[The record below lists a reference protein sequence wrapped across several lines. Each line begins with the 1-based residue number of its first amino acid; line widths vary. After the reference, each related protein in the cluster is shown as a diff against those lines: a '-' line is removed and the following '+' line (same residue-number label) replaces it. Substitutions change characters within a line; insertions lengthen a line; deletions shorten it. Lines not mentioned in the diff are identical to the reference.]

1 MLKILKTPLNQEG
14 RKPSGKDDKLSF
26 NQPYQQK
33 AYPKYNRVKKKFP
46 PFFRKRLTEAE
57 DQIALNPLIGEEKSG
72 DLKGIRVY
80 KFKLFDQQILL
91 AYQINEDK
99 KEVVFI
105 AVGGHENFYR
115 DLKQYLNN

>member
-1 MLKILKTPLNQEG
+1 LLKILKMPSNQEG
-14 RKPSGKDDKLSF
+14 LSRSGKDDKLSL

-46 PFFRKRLTEAE
+46 PLFRKKLTEAE
-57 DQIALNPLIGEEKSG
+57 DVIALNPVIGEEKAG
-72 DLKGIRVY
+72 DLKGIRVH
-80 KFKLFDQQILL
+80 KFKLFDQQTLL

-115 DLKQYLNN
+115 DLKQYLN